1 MSEEKKEPSKEQQ
14 PQQPPKPHAQ
24 AHEEPAITGEQ
35 PEYVTVSAALV
46 KSLEEQAKEQTAK
59 AAETQDKLIRTLAE
73 WDNFRKRIAKEKEE
87 SIRFANEGLLET
99 LLPIVDN
106 FELGMQAA
114 ANAQDAKSISIGLQM
129 VLSQIQNFLRD
140 SGLEVI
146 DSVGKPFDPH
156 RQEAIGHQPSDKVP
170 EGNVLSQNRK
180 GYLLKGKLLRA
191 ATVTVSQGKGE
202 KAKAG
207 K

>member
-14 PQQPPKPHAQ
+14 PSKPQAQ
-24 AHEEPAITGEQ
+24 THEEPAITGEH
-35 PEYVTVSAALV
+35 PEYVTVSAAHL
-46 KSLEEQAKEQTAK
+46 KSLEEQAAK
-59 AAETQDKLIRTLAE
+59 APEAQDKLIRTLAE

-114 ANAQDAKSISIGLQM
+114 ANAQDAKSIAIGLQM
-129 VLSQIQNFLRD
+129 VLGQIQNFLRD

-156 RQEAIGHQPSDKVP
+156 RQEAIGHQPSDKIP
-170 EGNVLSQNRK
+170 EGSVLSQNRK

-191 ATVTVSQGKGE
+191 ATVTVSQGKAD

>member
-14 PQQPPKPHAQ
+14 QKPQ
-24 AHEEPAITGEQ
+24 EEPAITGEH

-46 KSLEEQAKEQTAK
+46 KGLEEQAAK
-59 AAETQDKLIRTLAE
+59 AAEAQDKLIRTLAE
-73 WDNFRKRIAKEKEE
+73 WDNFRKRIAKEKED
-87 SIRFANEGLLET
+87 SIRFANEGLLES

-114 ANAQDAKSISIGLQM
+114 ATAADAKSIAVGLQM
-129 VLSQIQNFLRD
+129 VLGQMQNFLRE

-191 ATVTVSQGKGE
+191 ATVTVSQGKAE

>member
-1 MSEEKKEPSKEQQ
+1 MSEEKKDLSKEPSKEQQ
-14 PQQPPKPHAQ
+14 H
-24 AHEEPAITGEQ
+24 HEEPAITGEH
-35 PEYVTVSAALV
+35 PEYITVSASLV
-46 KSLEEQAKEQTAK
+46 KGLEQQVKESTAK
-59 AAETQDKLIRTLAE
+59 AAEAQDKLIRTLAE
-73 WDNFRKRIAKEKEE
+73 WDNFRKRIAKEKED

-114 ANAQDAKSISIGLQM
+114 ATAADAKSIAVGLQM
-129 VLSQIQNFLRD
+129 VLGQIQNFLRD

-156 RQEAIGHQPSDKVP
+156 RQEAIGHQPSDKIP
-170 EGNVLSQNRK
+170 EGSVLSQNRK

-191 ATVTVSQGKGE
+191 ATVTVSQGKAE

>member
-1 MSEEKKEPSKEQQ
+1 MSEEKKEALKEELKETPQEPAETAGENQEYILVPAAEVKVWKEQ
-14 PQQPPKPHAQ
+14 A
-24 AHEEPAITGEQ
+24 
-35 PEYVTVSAALV
+35 
-46 KSLEEQAKEQTAK
+46 AK
-59 AAETQDKLIRTLAE
+59 AAELQDKLMRTLAE
-73 WDNFRKRIAKEKEE
+73 WDNSRKRLAKEKED
-87 SIRFANEGLLET
+87 SIRFANEALLET

-114 ANAQDAKSISIGLQM
+114 AASAATDAKAIATGLQM
-129 VLSQIQNFLRD
+129 VLGQLQNFLRE
-140 SGLEVI
+140 SGLETI
-146 DSVGKPFDPH
+146 DAIGKPFDPH
-156 RQEAIGHQPSDKVP
+156 RQEAIGHQSSDKVP
-170 EGNVLSQNRK
+170 EGHVISQNRK

>member
-1 MSEEKKEPSKEQQ
+1 MSEEKKEPSKEQR

-35 PEYVTVSAALV
+35 PEYVTVSAAHL
-46 KSLEEQAKEQTAK
+46 KSLEEQAAK
-59 AAETQDKLIRTLAE
+59 APEAQDKLIRTLAE

-114 ANAQDAKSISIGLQM
+114 ANAQDAKSIAIGLQM
-129 VLSQIQNFLRD
+129 VLGQIQNFLRD

-156 RQEAIGHQPSDKVP
+156 RQEAIGHQPSDKIP
-170 EGNVLSQNRK
+170 EGSVLSQNRK